1 MIKNYFKTAVR
12 SLVKN
17 KVTSFINI
25 AGLSVG
31 MAVAMLIGLWIW
43 DELSFNKEFK
53 NYDHISQLMQN
64 QTFNGEVQTWSGVP
78 MPLGPELLKIDGSD
92 FKYVIRSG
100 FTGEHKLTFTEK
112 KFKMSGNYMEP
123 GITEMLSLK
132 MLKGSRSGLQD
143 MNSVL
148 LSESVSTSIF
158 GDVDPIGKVIT
169 IDDKAVVKVTGVYKD
184 ISRNSSFAD
193 LGFIAPWDLLV
204 KVNEFEKILQNPW
217 GASWFQTFA
226 QTNDNSDIT
235 TVSKKIKNAK
245 ANIIGAEAAAK
256 NKPEIILHPMKNW
269 HLYGDFKNGVTTGGR
284 ILYVWLF
291 GIIGIFV
298 LLLACINFMNLS
310 TALSE
315 KRAKEVGIRKAVGSL
330 RKQLIYQFFVESL
343 TVTVFAFLCSL
354 VLAQLILPFF
364 NSITD
369 KQTHIL
375 WTSPSFWLAGI
386 GFCLITGLI
395 AGSYPAFYLSSF
407 KPVKVL
413 KGVFRA
419 GPYAAIPRKVLVVL
433 QFTVSVT
440 LIIGT
445 IVVYR
450 QVQFAR
456 NRPIG
461 YDQNSLVTIN
471 SGKIHN
477 HFQSFR
483 DELIKTGAVSD
494 LAESELQVTN
504 TYITNS
510 GFDWKGKDPSMQEEF
525 VTLGVTPEF
534 GKTTGWQII
543 DGRDFSKEFASD
555 SMAIIL
561 NEAAVKYLGFQHPVG
576 ETILWGKN
584 ERMHIIGVVKNMI
597 TQNPYD
603 PIKQSFFYLR
613 SGYLGTINIRMNPS
627 VSAKAALAAIETVYK
642 KYNADDPF
650 EYRFADEE
658 YAKKFSNEERVGKLA
673 GFFTI
678 LAIFI
683 SCLGLFGMAS
693 FMAEQ
698 RTKEIGVRKVLGAS
712 VFNLWSLLSKEF
724 VVLVSLSLLIAIPA
738 AYYFMHSWLQNYQY
752 RTQISWWIF
761 AAAGSGALI
770 ITLLTVSFQSIKAAR
785 MNPVKSL
792 RTE

>member
-1 MIKNYFKTAVR
+1 MIRNYFKTALR

-53 NYDHISQLMQN
+53 NYDHISQVMQN
-64 QTFNGEVQTWSGVP
+64 QTFNGEVQTWGGVP
-78 MPLGPELLKIDGSD
+78 MPLGPELLKTDSSD
-92 FKYVIRSG
+92 FKYVVRAG
-100 FTGEHKLTFTEK
+100 YTGEHTLTFNEK
-112 KFKMSGNYMEP
+112 KFKKSGNYIEP
-123 GITEMLSLK
+123 GITEMLSLN

-143 MNSVL
+143 MNSIL
-148 LSESVSTSIF
+148 LSESVSRSIF
-158 GDVDPIGKVIT
+158 GDADPTGKVIK

-184 ISRNSSFAD
+184 ISPNSSFAD

-204 KVNEFEKILQNPW
+204 KVNEFEKILRNPW

-226 QTNDNSDIT
+226 QTNEHTDIT
-235 TVSKKIKNAK
+235 AVSKKIKNAK
-245 ANIIGAEAAAK
+245 ANSIGPDAAK
-256 NKPEIILHPMKNW
+256 NKPEIILHPMSNW
-269 HLYGDFKNGVTTGGR
+269 HLYGEFKNGVTAGGR

-315 KRAKEVGIRKAVGSL
+315 KRAKEVGIRKAIGSL
-330 RKQLIYQFFVESL
+330 RKQLVYQFFVESL
-343 TVTVFAFLCSL
+343 TVTAFAFLCSL
-354 VLAQLILPFF
+354 ALVQIILPFF
-364 NSITD
+364 NSITG

-375 WTSPSFWLAGI
+375 WTNPLFWLAGI
-386 GFCLITGLI
+386 CFCLITGLI

-419 GPYAAIPRKVLVVL
+419 GRYAAIPRKVLVVL
-433 QFTVSVT
+433 QFTVSVI

-456 NRPIG
+456 NRPVG
-461 YDQNSLVTIN
+461 YNQNNLITIN
-471 SGKIHN
+471 SGKIN
-477 HFQSFR
+477 DHFQSFR
-483 DELIKTGAVSD
+483 DELIKTGAVSE
-494 LAESELQVTN
+494 LAESELEVMN

-525 VTLGVTPEF
+525 VTLGVTHEF
-534 GKTTGWQII
+534 GKTTGWQIV

-555 SMAIIL
+555 SMAIII
-561 NEAAVKYLGFQHPVG
+561 NEAAAKYLGFGHPVG

-584 ERMHIIGVVKNMI
+584 ERMHIIGVVKNMV

-603 PIKQSFFYLR
+603 PIKQSFFLF
-613 SGYLGTINIRMNPS
+613 
-627 VSAKAALAAIETVYK
+627 K
-642 KYNADDPF
+642 K
-650 EYRFADEE
+650 
-658 YAKKFSNEERVGKLA
+658 
-673 GFFTI
+673 
-678 LAIFI
+678 
-683 SCLGLFGMAS
+683 
-693 FMAEQ
+693 
-698 RTKEIGVRKVLGAS
+698 
-712 VFNLWSLLSKEF
+712 
-724 VVLVSLSLLIAIPA
+724 
-738 AYYFMHSWLQNYQY
+738 WLPRDY
-752 RTQISWWIF
+752 
-761 AAAGSGALI
+761 
-770 ITLLTVSFQSIKAAR
+770 
-785 MNPVKSL
+785 
-792 RTE
+792 

>member
-1 MIKNYFKTAVR
+1 
-12 SLVKN
+12 
-17 KVTSFINI
+17 
-25 AGLSVG
+25 
-31 MAVAMLIGLWIW
+31 
-43 DELSFNKEFK
+43 
-53 NYDHISQLMQN
+53 
-64 QTFNGEVQTWSGVP
+64 
-78 MPLGPELLKIDGSD
+78 
-92 FKYVIRSG
+92 
-100 FTGEHKLTFTEK
+100 
-112 KFKMSGNYMEP
+112 
-123 GITEMLSLK
+123 LK

-245 ANIIGAEAAAK
+245 ANIMGAEAAAK

-354 VLAQLILPFF
+354 VLVQLILPFF

-419 GPYAAIPRKVLVVL
+419 GPHAAIPRKVLVVL

-627 VSAKAALAAIETVYK
+627 VSAKAALAAIEAVYK